1 MNNLHVMQKHQEYHP
16 QALRWMN
23 AIMPIKLK
31 RLEEL
36 HKRIS
41 HQDRDKLMRGPHAEV
56 PDKLRISMVEIQT
69 KIRKQRRQPVVI
81 STNTRPFQL
90 MSIHALVY
98 PEEETGKHKHALVL
112 SDHATKS
119 K

>member
-1 MNNLHVMQKHQEYHP
+1 MNNLHVMQKQQEYHP

-36 HKRIS
+36 HKSIS
-41 HQDRDKLMRGPHAEV
+41 HQYRDKLMKGPHAEV

-69 KIRKQRRQPVVI
+69 KVRKQRRQPVVI
-81 STNTRPFQL
+81 STNTRPFN
-90 MSIHALVY
+90 
-98 PEEETGKHKHALVL
+98 
-112 SDHATKS
+112 
-119 K
+119 